1 MKDEKK
7 AGGAPAQSS
16 DGLKKNLGV
25 GTALATVIGCVIGS
39 GVFFKP
45 QAIFSTTGGA
55 PGMGVLAWAVVGII
69 SICAALTFAEV
80 AVLIPKTGGIVT
92 YIRDIYSPRL
102 GFVCGWVQVLLF
114 YPAMISALAV
124 AFGNQAAMFLGK
136 QFAVPLALVCILI
149 LVAVNCISSKAAGN
163 LQIVFTICKLAPIIL
178 LIIFGFVKGSS
189 SQSVMSP
196 MIGNDVNPASAMGM
210 LLVSILFAFEGWTGV
225 GAIAGELKNPG
236 KDLPRAIVGGVSL
249 ITAIYLII
257 NIAYLKVIPASQL
270 AALDA
275 PAAAVAIKLF
285 GYIGG
290 KIIAVGIMIS
300 VFGACNGF
308 VLSGSRVLYSM
319 AAEGLFP
326 KHKLF
331 AKLNKSQV
339 PANAI
344 YVVSLIGA
352 IYSLSGQFN
361 TLTDLAVF
369 ACWTFYTLSFVGCIK
384 LRKDHP
390 EWKRTYKVPLY
401 PVVPAIAIASGL
413 FVVVDQLFLAGMK
426 ATVLS
431 VCSIAVMLIGIPVYA
446 ALEKRFEKEQS
457 EGNTEEQCA

>member
-1 MKDEKK
+1 
-7 AGGAPAQSS
+7 
-16 DGLKKNLGV
+16 
-25 GTALATVIGCVIGS
+25 
-39 GVFFKP
+39 
-45 QAIFSTTGGA
+45 
-55 PGMGVLAWAVVGII
+55 MGILAWLVVGII

-124 AFGNQAAMFLGK
+124 AFGNQAAMFVGQK
-136 QFAVPLALVCILI
+136 FAVPMALVCILI
-149 LVAVNCISSKAAGN
+149 LVIVNCISAKAAGN

-178 LIIFGFVKGSS
+178 LIIFGFLKGGSS
-189 SQSVMSP
+189 QPLMSP
-196 MIGNDVNPASAMGM
+196 MIGKGVNPVSAMGM
-210 LLVSILFAFEGWTGV
+210 LLVSVLFAFEGWTGV

-236 KDLPRAIVGGVSL
+236 KDLPRAIVGGVSV
-249 ITAIYLII
+249 ITAIYLIV
-257 NIAYLKVIPASQL
+257 NLAYLKVIPASQL
-270 AALDA
+270 AAMDA

-285 GYIGG
+285 GNVGG

-308 VLSGSRVLYSM
+308 VLSGSRVMYSM
-319 AAEGLFP
+319 AVEGLFP
-326 KHKLF
+326 KHKMF

-339 PANAI
+339 PVNSI
-344 YVVSLIGA
+344 YLISIIGA

-361 TLTDLAVF
+361 TLTNLAVF

-401 PVVPAIAIASGL
+401 PIVPAIAIASGL
-413 FVVVDQLFLAGMK
+413 FVVVDQLFLAGLQ
-426 ATVLS
+426 TTILS
-431 VCSIAVMLIGIPVYA
+431 ACSIVVMLIGVPVYK
-446 ALEKRFEKEQS
+446 ALENKLEKEEAS
-457 EGNTEEQCA
+457 VDSKCA

>member
-1 MKDEKK
+1 MKDEKN
-7 AGGAPAQSS
+7 AVNSAPESSS

-45 QAIFSTTGGA
+45 QAIFTTTGGA
-55 PGMGVLAWAVVGII
+55 PGMGILAWLVVGII

-92 YIRDIYSPRL
+92 YIREIYSPRL

-124 AFGNQAAMFLGK
+124 AFGNQAAMFVGQK
-136 QFAVPLALVCILI
+136 FAVPMALVCILI
-149 LVAVNCISSKAAGN
+149 LVIVNCISAKAAGN

-178 LIIFGFVKGSS
+178 LIIFGFAKGGSS
-189 SQSVMSP
+189 QPLMSP
-196 MIGNDVNPASAMGM
+196 MIGKGVNPVSAMGM
-210 LLVSILFAFEGWTGV
+210 LLVSVLFAFEGWTGV

-236 KDLPRAIVGGVSL
+236 KDLPRAIVGGVSV
-249 ITAIYLII
+249 ITAIYLIV
-257 NIAYLKVIPASQL
+257 NLAYLKVIPASQL
-270 AALDA
+270 ATMDA

-285 GYIGG
+285 GNVGG

-308 VLSGSRVLYSM
+308 VLSGSRVMYSM
-319 AAEGLFP
+319 AVEGLFP
-326 KHKLF
+326 KHKMF

-339 PANAI
+339 PVNSI
-344 YVVSLIGA
+344 YLISIIGA

-361 TLTDLAVF
+361 TLTNLAVF

-390 EWKRTYKVPLY
+390 EWKRTYKVPGY
-401 PVVPAIAIASGL
+401 PVVPIIAIASGL
-413 FVVVDQLFLAGMK
+413 FVVVDQLFLAGLQ
-426 ATVLS
+426 TTILS
-431 VCSIAVMLIGIPVYA
+431 ACSIVVMLIGVPVYK
-446 ALEKRFEKEQS
+446 ALENRLEKEEAS
-457 EGNTEEQCA
+457 TESKCA

>member
-7 AGGAPAQSS
+7 AVSSAPESSS

-45 QAIFSTTGGA
+45 QAIFTTTGGA
-55 PGMGVLAWAVVGII
+55 PGMGILAWLVVGII

-124 AFGNQAAMFLGK
+124 AFGNQAAMFVGQK
-136 QFAVPLALVCILI
+136 FAVPMALVCILI
-149 LVAVNCISSKAAGN
+149 LVIVNCISAKAAGN

-178 LIIFGFVKGSS
+178 LIIFGFLKGGSS
-189 SQSVMSP
+189 QPLMSP
-196 MIGNDVNPASAMGM
+196 MIGKGVNPVSAMGM
-210 LLVSILFAFEGWTGV
+210 LLVSVLFAFEGWTGV

-236 KDLPRAIVGGVSL
+236 KDLPRAIVGGVSV
-249 ITAIYLII
+249 ITAIYLIV
-257 NIAYLKVIPASQL
+257 NLAYLKVIPASQL
-270 AALDA
+270 AAMDA

-285 GYIGG
+285 GNVGG

-308 VLSGSRVLYSM
+308 VLSGSRVMYSM
-319 AAEGLFP
+319 AVEGLFP
-326 KHKLF
+326 KHKMF

-339 PANAI
+339 PVNSI
-344 YVVSLIGA
+344 YLISIIGA

-361 TLTDLAVF
+361 TLTNLAVF

-401 PVVPAIAIASGL
+401 PIVPAIAIASGL
-413 FVVVDQLFLAGMK
+413 FVVVDQLFLAGLQ
-426 ATVLS
+426 TTILS
-431 VCSIAVMLIGIPVYA
+431 ACSIVVMLIGVPVYK
-446 ALEKRFEKEQS
+446 ALENKLEKEEAS
-457 EGNTEEQCA
+457 VESKCA

>member
-1 MKDEKK
+1 MSNENK
-7 AGGAPAQSS
+7 AVETTAATSS

-25 GTALATVIGCVIGS
+25 GTALSTVIGCVIGS

-45 QAIFSTTGGA
+45 QAIFTTTGGA

-80 AVLIPKTGGIVT
+80 AVLIPKTGGIVA

-114 YPAMISALAV
+114 YPAMIAALAV
-124 AFGNQAAMFLGK
+124 AFGNQAAIFFGPH
-136 QFAVPLALVCILI
+136 ATVPLALVCILI
-149 LVAVNCISSKAAGN
+149 VVVVNCISAKAAGN
-163 LQIVFTICKLAPIIL
+163 LQIVFTICKLAPIVL
-178 LIIFGFVKGSS
+178 LIIFGFLKGGSTEP
-189 SQSVMSP
+189 VMSP
-196 MIGNDVNPASAMGM
+196 MIGEGVNPVSAMGM

-249 ITAIYLII
+249 ITAIYLIV
-257 NIAYLKVIPASQL
+257 NVAYLKVLPASTL
-270 AALDA
+270 ATLDA

-285 GYIGG
+285 GSVGG

-308 VLSGSRVLYSM
+308 VLSGSRVLFSM
-319 AAEGLFP
+319 ADEGLFP
-326 KHKLF
+326 KYKIF

-339 PANAI
+339 PANSILLLAI
-344 YVVSLIGA
+344 ISA

-361 TLTDLAVF
+361 TLTDLAIF

-390 EWKRTYKVPLY
+390 EWNRSYKVPGY
-401 PVVPAIAIASGL
+401 PIVPIIAIASGL
-413 FVVVDQLFLAGMK
+413 FVIVDQLFLAGMK
-426 ATVLS
+426 ATILS
-431 VCSIAVMLIGIPVYA
+431 VCSLVVMLIGVGVYKLLA
-446 ALEKRFEKEQS
+446 NKLEENSGK
-457 EGNTEEQCA
+457 

>member
-7 AGGAPAQSS
+7 AVSSAPESSS

-45 QAIFSTTGGA
+45 QAIFTTTGGA
-55 PGMGVLAWAVVGII
+55 PGMGILAWLVVGII

-124 AFGNQAAMFLGK
+124 AFGNQAAMFVGQK
-136 QFAVPLALVCILI
+136 FAVPMALVCILI
-149 LVAVNCISSKAAGN
+149 LVIVNCISAKAAGN

-178 LIIFGFVKGSS
+178 LIIFGFLKGGSS
-189 SQSVMSP
+189 QPLMSP
-196 MIGNDVNPASAMGM
+196 MIGKGVSPVSAMGM
-210 LLVSILFAFEGWTGV
+210 LLVSVLFAFEGWTGV

-236 KDLPRAIVGGVSL
+236 KDLPRAIVGGVSV
-249 ITAIYLII
+249 ITAIYLIV
-257 NIAYLKVIPASQL
+257 NLAYLKVIPASQL
-270 AALDA
+270 AAMDA

-285 GYIGG
+285 GNVGG

-308 VLSGSRVLYSM
+308 VLSGSRVMYSM
-319 AAEGLFP
+319 AVEGLFP
-326 KHKLF
+326 KHKMF

-339 PANAI
+339 PVNSI
-344 YVVSLIGA
+344 YLISIIGA

-361 TLTDLAVF
+361 TLTNLAVF

-401 PVVPAIAIASGL
+401 PIVPAIAIASGL
-413 FVVVDQLFLAGMK
+413 VVVVDQLFLAGLQ
-426 ATVLS
+426 TTILS
-431 VCSIAVMLIGIPVYA
+431 ACSIVVMLIGVPVYK
-446 ALEKRFEKEQS
+446 ALENKLEKEEAS
-457 EGNTEEQCA
+457 VESKCA

>member
-7 AGGAPAQSS
+7 AVSSAPESSS

-45 QAIFSTTGGA
+45 QAIFTTTGGA
-55 PGMGVLAWAVVGII
+55 PGMGILAWLVVGII

-124 AFGNQAAMFLGK
+124 AFGNQAAMFVGQK
-136 QFAVPLALVCILI
+136 FAVPMALVCILI
-149 LVAVNCISSKAAGN
+149 LVIVNCISAKAAGN

-178 LIIFGFVKGSS
+178 LIIFGFLKGGSS
-189 SQSVMSP
+189 QPLMSP
-196 MIGNDVNPASAMGM
+196 MIGKGVNPVSAMGM
-210 LLVSILFAFEGWTGV
+210 LLVSVLFAFEGWTGV

-236 KDLPRAIVGGVSL
+236 KDLPRAIVGGVSV
-249 ITAIYLII
+249 ITAIYLIV
-257 NIAYLKVIPASQL
+257 NLAYLKVIPASQL
-270 AALDA
+270 AAMDA

-285 GYIGG
+285 GNVGG

-308 VLSGSRVLYSM
+308 VLSGSRVMYSL
-319 AAEGLFP
+319 AVEGLFP
-326 KHKLF
+326 KHKMF

-339 PANAI
+339 PVNSI
-344 YVVSLIGA
+344 YLISIIGA

-361 TLTDLAVF
+361 TLTNLAVF

-401 PVVPAIAIASGL
+401 PIVPAIAIASGL
-413 FVVVDQLFLAGMK
+413 FVVVDQLFLAGLQ
-426 ATVLS
+426 TTILS
-431 VCSIAVMLIGIPVYA
+431 ACSIVVMLIGVPVYK
-446 ALEKRFEKEQS
+446 ALENKLEKEEAS
-457 EGNTEEQCA
+457 VESKCA

>member
-1 MKDEKK
+1 
-7 AGGAPAQSS
+7 
-16 DGLKKNLGV
+16 
-25 GTALATVIGCVIGS
+25 
-39 GVFFKP
+39 
-45 QAIFSTTGGA
+45 
-55 PGMGVLAWAVVGII
+55 MGILAWLVVGII

-124 AFGNQAAMFLGK
+124 AFGNQAAMFVGQK
-136 QFAVPLALVCILI
+136 FAVPMALVCILI
-149 LVAVNCISSKAAGN
+149 LVIVNCISAKAAGN

-178 LIIFGFVKGSS
+178 LIIFGFLKGGSS
-189 SQSVMSP
+189 QPLMSP
-196 MIGNDVNPASAMGM
+196 MIGKGVNPVSAMGM
-210 LLVSILFAFEGWTGV
+210 LLVSVLFAFEGWTGV

-236 KDLPRAIVGGVSL
+236 KDLPRAIVGGVSV
-249 ITAIYLII
+249 ITAIYLIV
-257 NIAYLKVIPASQL
+257 NLAYLKVIPASQL
-270 AALDA
+270 AAMDA

-285 GYIGG
+285 GNVGG

-308 VLSGSRVLYSM
+308 VLSGSRVMYSM
-319 AAEGLFP
+319 AVEGLFP
-326 KHKLF
+326 KHKMF

-339 PANAI
+339 PVNSI
-344 YVVSLIGA
+344 YLISIIGA

-361 TLTDLAVF
+361 TLTNLAVF

-401 PVVPAIAIASGL
+401 PIVPAIAIASGL
-413 FVVVDQLFLAGMK
+413 FVVVDQLFLAGLQ
-426 ATVLS
+426 TTILS
-431 VCSIAVMLIGIPVYA
+431 ACSIVVMLIGVPVYK
-446 ALEKRFEKEQS
+446 ALENKLEKEEAS
-457 EGNTEEQCA
+457 VESKCA

>member
-7 AGGAPAQSS
+7 AVSSAPESSS

-45 QAIFSTTGGA
+45 QAIFTTTGGA
-55 PGMGVLAWAVVGII
+55 PGMGILAWLVVGII

-124 AFGNQAAMFLGK
+124 AFGNQAAMFVGQK
-136 QFAVPLALVCILI
+136 FAVPMALVCILI
-149 LVAVNCISSKAAGN
+149 LVIVNCISAKAAGN

-178 LIIFGFVKGSS
+178 LIIFGFLKGGSS
-189 SQSVMSP
+189 QPLMSP
-196 MIGNDVNPASAMGM
+196 MIGKGVSPVSAMGM
-210 LLVSILFAFEGWTGV
+210 LLVSVLFAFEGWTGV

-236 KDLPRAIVGGVSL
+236 KDLPRAIVGGVSV
-249 ITAIYLII
+249 ITAIYLIV
-257 NIAYLKVIPASQL
+257 NLAYLKVIPASQL
-270 AALDA
+270 AAMDA

-285 GYIGG
+285 GNVGG

-308 VLSGSRVLYSM
+308 VLSGSRVMYSM
-319 AAEGLFP
+319 AVEGLFP
-326 KHKLF
+326 KHKMF

-339 PANAI
+339 PVNSI
-344 YVVSLIGA
+344 YLISIIGA

-361 TLTDLAVF
+361 TLTNLAVF

-401 PVVPAIAIASGL
+401 PIVPAIAIASGL
-413 FVVVDQLFLAGMK
+413 FVVVDQLFLAGLQ
-426 ATVLS
+426 TTILS
-431 VCSIAVMLIGIPVYA
+431 ACSIVVMLIGVPVYK
-446 ALEKRFEKEQS
+446 ALENKLEKEEAS
-457 EGNTEEQCA
+457 VESKCA